1 MIRTRLWRTCFFF
14 FFWWNTLPVFQYLLI
29 FSFPDPPSSW
39 LQNSG
44 PFLTLAKPINPS
56 KSRQGSA
63 GGEEVFK
70 VSRLGLRVCHPTD
83 AWNFLRKTAFCCPVT
98 RSYWNWRNSGLF
110 QYERRVNLL
119 SSFEYVIWVW
129 VWDHIER
136 DMSRPN
142 IVWKTSIAELKW
154 RKCRFPL
161 HSRQSAAYWIRWW
174 AVISFSL
181 CWGHILKFM

>member
-1 MIRTRLWRTCFFF
+1 MFFFF
-14 FFWWNTLPVFQYLLI
+14 FFWWNTLPVFQYLI

-44 PFLTLAKPINPS
+44 PFLTLTKSINPS

-70 VSRLGLRVCHPTD
+70 VSRLGLRVCRPTD
-83 AWNFLRKTAFCCPVT
+83 AWNFLRKSILLST
-98 RSYWNWRNSGLF
+98 YWKCYNWRNSGLF
-110 QYERRVNLL
+110 QYERKVNLL

-136 DMSRPN
+136 NMSRPN

-161 HSRQSAAYWIRWW
+161 HSCQSAAYWIRWW

-181 CWGHILKFM
+181 CWRHILKFM